1 MAHYETNRKSITAQL
16 DTRYADETISEV
28 DKIWYLTPAIESHP
42 WESILISLISFQ
54 MPNSMYIINSTN
66 NKLVLTFDGYGDITL
81 TSPDS
86 NYTADQLADW
96 VTDEMSAYLGDVGTV
111 VCTFSYNTLKFTIS
125 STTTNFYISS
135 DTTIY
140 YEMGFTDD
148 MDGASAST
156 ITSSDTLDLS
166 GPYNI
171 YVKMN
176 NLNIG
181 NLVSN
186 NTISNCIAQ
195 IPIDSIQGDI
205 IFYAPAEPI
214 YYKVNARAIS
224 KIHMTLVDGT
234 NTQLQINGAKWSCKL
249 AFHYQNKRPEMST
262 NEYYLREKIEEE
274 ELKESEKKE
283 LKKSN

>member
-1 MAHYETNRKSITAQL
+1 MAHYETNRKSVTAQL
-16 DTRYADETISEV
+16 DTRYADITNSEV
-28 DKIWYLTPAIESHP
+28 DKIWYLRPPIEANP
-42 WESILISLISFQ
+42 WENILVSLISFQ

-81 TSPDS
+81 TSPNS

-96 VTDEMSAYLGDVGTV
+96 ITDEMSAYLGDVGV
-111 VCTFSYNTLKFTIS
+111 VVATFSYNTLKFTIS
-125 STTTNFYISS
+125 STTTNFYVSS
-135 DTTIY
+135 DTTMY
-140 YEMGFTDD
+140 YEMGLTDD

-181 NLVSN
+181 NYVSN
-186 NTISNCIAQ
+186 DAISNCIAQ

-214 YYKVNARAIS
+214 YYKVNARAIN
-224 KIHMTLVDGT
+224 KIHMSLVDGT
-234 NTQLQINGAKWSCKL
+234 NTALEINGVKWSCKL
-249 AFHYQNKRPEMST
+249 AFHYQNRRQEIFST
-262 NEYYLREKIEEE
+262 DFYLQEKLSED
-274 ELKESEKKE
+274 ELKESEKKGVKE
-283 LKKSN
+283 K